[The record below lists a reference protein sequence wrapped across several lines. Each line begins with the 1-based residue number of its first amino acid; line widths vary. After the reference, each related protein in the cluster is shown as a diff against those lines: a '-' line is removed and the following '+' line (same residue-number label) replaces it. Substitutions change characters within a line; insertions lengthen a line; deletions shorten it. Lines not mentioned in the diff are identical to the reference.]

1 MGELLTVAGLIKVLK
16 VLVVDL
22 FLAGDNA
29 ILISMV
35 AGHLEHDLRKKAIFF
50 GTFGA
55 IVLRLVLAFL
65 FVEALHTIPYLHLI
79 GGILLL
85 WIAIELMI
93 QDKHKH
99 KKHIGAKKKL
109 LSAICTIIIADGVM
123 SIDNVLGVVAAA
135 EGHMVLVMAGILV
148 SVPIIVWGSNLF
160 SDLIEKYPWILYL
173 GGAILAWSAVGMI
186 IQDSS
191 VSAVLGDQ
199 HLTLGSAAMVLCY
212 IISKII
218 SRMKLA
224 GHVKRAKERHAQ
236 KRSERKT
243 GKKENL

>member
-1 MGELLTVAGLIKVLK
+1 MEELLTMAGIIKVIKVLI
-16 VLVVDL
+16 VDL

-29 ILISMV
+29 IVISMA

-85 WIAIELMI
+85 WIAIELMV

-99 KKHIGAKKKL
+99 KKHINGKTKL
-109 LSAICTIIIADGVM
+109 LSAIGTIIIADGVM
-123 SIDNVLGVVAAA
+123 SVDNVLAVVAAA
-135 EGHMVLVMAGILV
+135 EGHMALVLAGILV
-148 SVPIIVWGSNLF
+148 SVPIIVWGSNMF
-160 SDLIEKYPWILYL
+160 ADLIEKYPWLLYL
-173 GGAILAWSAVGMI
+173 GGAILAWSATGMI
-186 IQDSS
+186 IEDAS
-191 VSAVLGDQ
+191 VAHVLGKH
-199 HLTLGSAAMVLCY
+199 HLPLGAAAMVLCY
-212 IISKII
+212 IISKIL

-224 GHVKRAKERHAQ
+224 GHVKRAKEKHAQ
-236 KRSERKT
+236 IRIERKM
-243 GKKENL
+243 KKEKNT

>member
-1 MGELLTVAGLIKVLK
+1 
-16 VLVVDL
+16 
-22 FLAGDNA
+22 
-29 ILISMV
+29 
-35 AGHLEHDLRKKAIFF
+35 
-50 GTFGA
+50 
-55 IVLRLVLAFL
+55 
-65 FVEALHTIPYLHLI
+65 
-79 GGILLL
+79 
-85 WIAIELMI
+85 
-93 QDKHKH
+93 
-99 KKHIGAKKKL
+99 
-109 LSAICTIIIADGVM
+109 M

-160 SDLIEKYPWILYL
+160 ADLIEKYPWILYL

-224 GHVKRAKERHAQ
+224 GHVKTCK
-236 KRSERKT
+236 RKT
-243 GKKENL
+243 CTKESRKKNRKKRKFVKIKRLPKR

>member
-1 MGELLTVAGLIKVLK
+1 MEELLTIAGLIKVAK
-16 VLVVDL
+16 VLIVDL

-29 ILISMV
+29 IVISMA

-85 WIAIELMI
+85 WIAIELMV

-99 KKHIGAKKKL
+99 KKHVNAKSKL
-109 LSAICTIIIADGVM
+109 LSAIGTIIIADGVM
-123 SIDNVLGVVAAA
+123 SIDNVLAVVAAA
-135 EGHMVLVMAGILV
+135 EGHMVLVIAGILV
-148 SVPIIVWGSNLF
+148 SVPIIVWGSNMF
-160 SDLIEKYPWILYL
+160 ADLIEKYPWLLYL
-173 GGAILAWSAVGMI
+173 GGAILAWSATGMI
-186 IQDSS
+186 IEDNS
-191 VSAVLGDQ
+191 VSHILGKH
-199 HLTLGSAAMVLCY
+199 HLPLGAAAMILCY

-224 GHVKRAKERHAQ
+224 THVKRAKEKHAQ
-236 KRSERKT
+236 KREQRRLS
-243 GKKENL
+243 KEKNI